1 MRPRRV
7 ALTGATGFIGSAV
20 LRALARDRDAAPR
33 QERCVIRVLGRR
45 LPDETAA
52 LADEW
57 VSADLSEPGTLD
69 GACRD
74 VDVLLHM
81 AAALGPDEARCA
93 RVNIGGTA
101 ALAEEAVR
109 GGVGRIV
116 HLSTSAV
123 YGPGPHRG
131 IAVNE
136 VVPAPTSAA
145 SRTRL
150 AAEEHALAAG
160 AVVLRP
166 GLVTGAG
173 DRWVVPALA
182 RLVEVAPA
190 VWEGGRGLLSV
201 VDVADLARLVVRL
214 AHSPRPAGGTVWHAS
229 HPEPVRTGDLL
240 ASLAAV
246 GVLPAVEGHMPWE
259 ECRRLLRES
268 ACGLN
273 ERQFALF
280 ALDHWYDSSA
290 VWRLASCPPGPGPL
304 TRLEAAAEW
313 YRGAVPA
320 RQEDAAH
327 R

>member
-20 LRALARDRDAAPR
+20 LAALARDRDALPHH
-33 QERCVIRVLGRR
+33 ERYVVRVLGRR

-52 LADEW
+52 LTDEW
-57 VSADLSEPGTLD
+57 IAADLSEPGTLG

-74 VDVLLHM
+74 VDVLLHL
-81 AAALGPDEARCA
+81 AASLGPDEAQCA
-93 RVNIGGTA
+93 RVNVGGTA

-109 GGVGRIV
+109 AGVGRFV

-136 VVPAPTSAA
+136 VAPAPTSAA

-166 GLVTGAG
+166 GLVTGVG
-173 DRWVVPALA
+173 DRWAVPALA

-190 VWEGGRGLLSV
+190 LWEGGRGLLSL
-201 VDVADLARLVVRL
+201 VDVTDLARLVTRL
-214 AHSPRPAGGTVWHAS
+214 AHAPEPAGGTVWHAS
-229 HPEPVRTGDLL
+229 HPEPVRSGDLL
-240 ASLAAV
+240 ASLAAG
-246 GVLPAVEGHMPWE
+246 GVLPAVAGDLPWE
-259 ECRRLLRES
+259 ECRRLLRASE
-268 ACGLN
+268 CGLN

-280 ALDHWYDSSA
+280 ALDHWYDSAA

-304 TRLEAAAEW
+304 ARLDAAAAW
-313 YRGAVPA
+313 YRSALTA
-320 RQEDAAH
+320 R
-327 R
+327 